1 MWYVKCLVS
10 FCLVPESY
18 ESSDNVSD
26 ESSDDDEDEELDEI
40 SIYFRAVWTHSCS
53 FACSTAAF
61 AFFCLQER
69 VAPYSYKRPFKLVTF
84 VLVILLVL

>member
-53 FACSTAAF
+53 FACSIAP
-61 AFFCLQER
+61 LQIVDIQEL
-69 VAPYSYKRPFKLVTF
+69 VATHSFKRPF
-84 VLVILLVL
+84 